1 MNYYRVANGI
11 KMPNKHLVSLLFFAL
26 LCSVTIAV
34 AQDDLRQR
42 YGLMPLPPIPYPEN
56 NQYNPDRVE
65 LGRLLF
71 FDPILGGEKDTG
83 CGTCHLPKF
92 GMADGRQLGAGA
104 SGKGFGPD
112 RVLGFSAISGDTVIA
127 EARHTMTIFNTA
139 YNKDE
144 NNQPSTKGLMLWDG
158 KDRGLEAQA
167 LRAII
172 VRVELRGDAYPRE
185 MAVDS
190 VLARLREIPEYV
202 DLFNRAFPAEADSVK
217 QQIPRLG
224 CAWDPTPLQSVITR
238 STLGRALA
246 AFSREQVTD
255 NSPYDHYVAGDDA
268 ALSTEQKRGLVVFFE
283 KGNCASC
290 HSGPEFSEGRFRVQG
305 VEQIGPGQGLA
316 STNTGTPRPSGADRG
331 RFVTSGNI
339 EDLFAFRTVSLRQ
352 IAKTAPYMHDG
363 VLETLEDVI
372 EFYDRGGGDEST
384 IAADRLDEEIA
395 PLGLTAAE
403 KSDLLAFLH
412 SLTDETIEVK
422 VPPRVPSGLK
432 PAGIELVESESGLA
446 VDYAAFL
453 APRQSA
459 LKMANYPNPFNAETV
474 VQFELPQA
482 GEVELMVYNALGQ
495 RIRRLA
501 TAFLPAGAHRAHWD
515 GRDEAGRE
523 AASGVYLVVASASP
537 DMRGAQRVL
546 LLR

>member
-1 MNYYRVANGI
+1 MNRYRFANG
-11 KMPNKHLVSLLFFAL
+11 MRMLNKNIISLLSFVV
-26 LCSVTIAV
+26 LCTAV
-34 AQDDLRQR
+34 SAQEDLRER
-42 YGLMPLPPIPYPEN
+42 YGLRPLPPIPYPQN
-56 NQYNPDRVE
+56 NQFNPERIE

-71 FDPILGGEKDTG
+71 FDPILSGEKDTG

-92 GMADGRQLGAGA
+92 GMADGRQLGAGT

-112 RVLGFSAISGDTVIA
+112 RVLGFSAITGDTVIA

-144 NNQPSTKGLMLWDG
+144 SGMPSTKGLMLWDG

-172 VRVELRGDAYPRE
+172 IRVEMRGDAYPRE

-190 VLARLREIPEYV
+190 VLTRLRNIPEYV

-217 QQIPRLG
+217 RQIPRHG

-246 AFSREQVTD
+246 AFEREQVTN
-255 NSPYDHYVAGDDA
+255 NSPYDHYVTGADDA
-268 ALSTEQKRGLVVFFE
+268 LSEEQKRGLGVFFE
-283 KGNCASC
+283 KGNCATC

-305 VEQIGPGQGLA
+305 VEQVGPGQGLA

-331 RFVTSGNI
+331 RFVTSGNLV
-339 EDLFAFRTVSLRQ
+339 DLFAFRTVSLRQ

-372 EFYDRGGGDEST
+372 EFYDRGGGDEAT
-384 IAADRLDEEIA
+384 IDVERLDEEIV
-395 PLGLTAAE
+395 PLDLTDGE
-403 KSDLLAFLH
+403 KADLLAFLH
-412 SLTDETIEVK
+412 ALTDQTIEVK
-422 VPPRVPSGLK
+422 VPPRVPSGLE
-432 PAGIELVESESGLA
+432 PAGIELVESEAGLA
-446 VDYAAFL
+446 ADYAVFL
-453 APRQSA
+453 APLQSA
-459 LKMANYPNPFNAETV
+459 LKMASYPNPFNAETI

-482 GEVELMVYNALGQ
+482 GEVELTVYNVLGQ
-495 RIRRLA
+495 RMRRLV

-515 GRDEAGRE
+515 GRDDAGHE
-523 AASGVYLVVASASP
+523 AASGVYLVAASAP
-537 DMRGAQRVL
+537 GLRGTQRVL

>member
-1 MNYYRVANGI
+1 MNRYRFANG
-11 KMPNKHLVSLLFFAL
+11 MRMLNKNIISLLSFVV
-26 LCSVTIAV
+26 LCTAV
-34 AQDDLRQR
+34 SAQEDLRER
-42 YGLMPLPPIPYPEN
+42 YGLRPLPPIPYPEN
-56 NQYNPDRVE
+56 NQFNPDRVE

-71 FDPILGGEKDTG
+71 FDPILSGEKDTG

-92 GMADGRQLGAGA
+92 GMADGRQLGAGT

-112 RVLGFSAISGDTVIA
+112 RVLGFSAITGDTVIA

-139 YNKDE
+139 YNKDA
-144 NNQPSTKGLMLWDG
+144 NDMPSTKGLMLWDG
-158 KDRGLEAQA
+158 KDLGLEAQA

-190 VLARLREIPEYV
+190 VLTRLRNIPEYV

-217 QQIPRLG
+217 RQIPRHG

-238 STLGRALA
+238 STLGRAIA
-246 AFSREQVTD
+246 AFEREQVTD
-255 NSPYDHYVAGDDA
+255 NSPYDHYVAGDDD
-268 ALSTEQKRGLVVFFE
+268 ALSEEQKRGLDVFFE

-290 HSGPEFSEGRFRVQG
+290 HRGPEFSEGRFRVQG

-331 RFVTSGNI
+331 RFVTSGNT

-372 EFYDRGGGDEST
+372 EFYDRGGGDEGT
-384 IAADRLDEEIA
+384 IDVERLDEEIA
-395 PLGLTAAE
+395 PLDLTDGE
-403 KSDLLAFLH
+403 KADLLAFLH
-412 SLTDETIEVK
+412 ALTDETIEVK
-422 VPPRVPSGLK
+422 VPPRVPSGLE
-432 PAGIELVESESGLA
+432 PAGIELVESEAGLA
-446 VDYAAFL
+446 TDYAAFL
-453 APRQSA
+453 APLRSA
-459 LKMANYPNPFNAETV
+459 LKMASYPNPFNAETI
-474 VQFELPQA
+474 VQFELPIA
-482 GEVELMVYNALGQ
+482 GEVELIVYNALGQ
-495 RIRRLA
+495 RTRHLVS
-501 TAFLPAGAHRAHWD
+501 AFLPAGAHSAHWD
-515 GRDEAGRE
+515 GRNDAGRE
-523 AASGVYLVVASASP
+523 AASGVYLVAASAP
-537 DMRGAQRVL
+537 GLRGAQRVL

>member
-1 MNYYRVANGI
+1 MNRYRFANG
-11 KMPNKHLVSLLFFAL
+11 MRMLNKNIISLLSFVV
-26 LCSVTIAV
+26 LCTAV
-34 AQDDLRQR
+34 SAQEDLRER
-42 YGLMPLPPIPYPEN
+42 YGLRPLPPIPYPQN
-56 NQYNPDRVE
+56 NQFNPERIE

-71 FDPILGGEKDTG
+71 FDPILSGEKDTG

-92 GMADGRQLGAGA
+92 GMADGRQLGAGT

-112 RVLGFSAISGDTVIA
+112 RVLGFSAITGDTVIA

-144 NNQPSTKGLMLWDG
+144 SGMPSTKGLMLWDG

-172 VRVELRGDAYPRE
+172 IRVEMRGDAYPRE

-190 VLARLREIPEYV
+190 VLTRLRNIPEYV

-217 QQIPRLG
+217 RQIPRHG
-224 CAWDPTPLQSVITR
+224 CA
-238 STLGRALA
+238 
-246 AFSREQVTD
+246 
-255 NSPYDHYVAGDDA
+255 YDHYVTGADDA
-268 ALSTEQKRGLVVFFE
+268 LSEEQKRGLGVFFE
-283 KGNCASC
+283 KGNCATC

-305 VEQIGPGQGLA
+305 VEQVGPGQGLA

-331 RFVTSGNI
+331 RFVTSGNLV
-339 EDLFAFRTVSLRQ
+339 DLFAFRTVSLRQ

-372 EFYDRGGGDEST
+372 EFYDRGGGDEAT
-384 IAADRLDEEIA
+384 IDVERLDEEIV
-395 PLGLTAAE
+395 PLDLTDGE
-403 KSDLLAFLH
+403 KADLLAFLH
-412 SLTDETIEVK
+412 ALTDQTIEVK
-422 VPPRVPSGLK
+422 VPPRVPSGLE
-432 PAGIELVESESGLA
+432 PAGIELVESEAGLA
-446 VDYAAFL
+446 ADYAVFL
-453 APRQSA
+453 APLQSA
-459 LKMANYPNPFNAETV
+459 LKMASYPNPFNAETI

-482 GEVELMVYNALGQ
+482 GEVELTVYNVLGQ
-495 RIRRLA
+495 RMRRLV

-515 GRDEAGRE
+515 GRDDAGHE
-523 AASGVYLVVASASP
+523 AASGVYLVAASAP
-537 DMRGAQRVL
+537 GLRGTQRVL

>member
-1 MNYYRVANGI
+1 M
-11 KMPNKHLVSLLFFAL
+11 
-26 LCSVTIAV
+26 
-34 AQDDLRQR
+34 
-42 YGLMPLPPIPYPEN
+42 
-56 NQYNPDRVE
+56 
-65 LGRLLF
+65 
-71 FDPILGGEKDTG
+71 
-83 CGTCHLPKF
+83 
-92 GMADGRQLGAGA
+92 
-104 SGKGFGPD
+104 
-112 RVLGFSAISGDTVIA
+112 
-127 EARHTMTIFNTA
+127 
-139 YNKDE
+139 
-144 NNQPSTKGLMLWDG
+144 
-158 KDRGLEAQA
+158 
-167 LRAII
+167 
-172 VRVELRGDAYPRE
+172 
-185 MAVDS
+185 
-190 VLARLREIPEYV
+190 
-202 DLFNRAFPAEADSVK
+202 
-217 QQIPRLG
+217 
-224 CAWDPTPLQSVITR
+224 
-238 STLGRALA
+238 
-246 AFSREQVTD
+246 
-255 NSPYDHYVAGDDA
+255 
-268 ALSTEQKRGLVVFFE
+268 
-283 KGNCASC
+283 
-290 HSGPEFSEGRFRVQG
+290 QG

-363 VLETLEDVI
+363 ALETLEDVI

-384 IAADRLDEEIA
+384 ISADLLDEEIA

-523 AASGVYLVVASASP
+523 AASGVYLVVASAPP

>member
-1 MNYYRVANGI
+1 MNRYRFANG
-11 KMPNKHLVSLLFFAL
+11 MRMLNKNIISLLSFVV
-26 LCSVTIAV
+26 LCTAV
-34 AQDDLRQR
+34 SAQEDLRER
-42 YGLMPLPPIPYPEN
+42 YGLRPLPPIPYPQN
-56 NQYNPDRVE
+56 NQFNPERIE

-71 FDPILGGEKDTG
+71 FDPILSGEKDTG

-92 GMADGRQLGAGA
+92 GMADGRQLGAGT

-112 RVLGFSAISGDTVIA
+112 RVLGFSAITGDTVIA

-144 NNQPSTKGLMLWDG
+144 SGMPSTKGLMLWDG

-172 VRVELRGDAYPRE
+172 IRVEMRGDAYPRE

-190 VLARLREIPEYV
+190 VLTRLRNIPEYV
-202 DLFNRAFPAEADSVK
+202 DLFNRAFPAEADSVT
-217 QQIPRLG
+217 QQIPRHG

-246 AFSREQVTD
+246 AFEREQVTN
-255 NSPYDHYVAGDDA
+255 NSPYDHYVAGAED
-268 ALSTEQKRGLVVFFE
+268 ALSEEQKRGLGVFFE
-283 KGNCASC
+283 KGNCATC

-305 VEQIGPGQGLA
+305 VEQVGPGQGLA

-331 RFVTSGNI
+331 RFVTSGNLV
-339 EDLFAFRTVSLRQ
+339 DLFAFRTVSLRQ

-372 EFYDRGGGDEST
+372 EFYDRGGGDEAT
-384 IAADRLDEEIA
+384 IDVERLDEEIV
-395 PLGLTAAE
+395 PLDLTDGE
-403 KSDLLAFLH
+403 KADLLAFLH
-412 SLTDETIEVK
+412 ALTDQTIEVK
-422 VPPRVPSGLK
+422 VPPRVPSGLE
-432 PAGIELVESESGLA
+432 PAGIELVESEAGLA
-446 VDYAAFL
+446 ADYAVFL
-453 APRQSA
+453 APLQSA
-459 LKMANYPNPFNAETV
+459 LKMASYPNPFNAETI

-482 GEVELMVYNALGQ
+482 GEVELTVYNVLGQ
-495 RIRRLA
+495 RMRRLV

-515 GRDEAGRE
+515 GRDDAGHE
-523 AASGVYLVVASASP
+523 AASGVYLVAASAP
-537 DMRGAQRVL
+537 GLRGTQRVL